1 VSNQIHPTAIVAKS
15 AGLGSGNVIG
25 PFAIIEEDVQL
36 GNDNV
41 IAAQAVL
48 KFGTRI
54 QNSNRIYEG
63 AVLGGTPQHTRF
75 TDETVPTFLH
85 IGSDNVFREAVTVNR
100 AFEENAATVMG
111 DGNYMMYSSHI
122 GHDCEIGNHNVF
134 VTSCG
139 VGGHV
144 RIENRAFISG
154 GVMIHQF
161 VHIGSYAMIGGNSK
175 ITQDVLPYMITDG
188 HPALVRGLNVV
199 GLKRAGFKL
208 SDIKLLKQAYRY
220 LFRTDSPLEANL
232 DEISALGHE
241 LTTSLCE
248 FIRAADRGFHRAK

>member
-1 VSNQIHPTAIVAKS
+1 MSNQIHPTAIVAKS
-15 AGLGSGNVIG
+15 ASLGSGNVIG
-25 PFAIIEEDVQL
+25 PFAILEEGVQL
-36 GNDNV
+36 GDNNV
-41 IAAQAVL
+41 IASHAVL
-48 KFGTRI
+48 KFGTRM
-54 QNSNRIYEG
+54 QNGNRIYEG
-63 AVLGGTPQHTRF
+63 AVLGGAPQHTLF
-75 TDETVPTFLH
+75 TDETVPTFLR
-85 IGSDNVFREAVTVNR
+85 IGDDNVFREAVTVNR
-100 AFEENAATVMG
+100 AYKENAATVMG

-122 GHDCEIGNHNVF
+122 GHDCEVGDNNVF

-144 RIENRAFISG
+144 RIENRVFISG

-188 HPALVRGLNVV
+188 HPAQVRGLNIV

-208 SDIKLLKQAYRY
+208 NEIKLLKQAYRY
-220 LFRTDSPLEANL
+220 LFRTDSPLDANL

-241 LTTSLCE
+241 LTATLCE
-248 FIRAADRGFHRAK
+248 FVQAADRGFHRAK